1 MTSSDSTSV
10 ITTTVTPNY
19 QSCSPESPHED
30 VDANSMELL
39 HEGII
44 YVETQLTIEKAQS
57 EMQKKECD
65 HVRGVLR
72 ATMVTLNK

>member
-1 MTSSDSTSV
+1 MEGESDKNNSTTATATVTSSDSTSV

-39 HEGII
+39 HKRIT
-44 YVETQLTIEKAQS
+44 YLETQ
-57 EMQKKECD
+57 
-65 HVRGVLR
+65 
-72 ATMVTLNK
+72 